1 MSRGNNRNYYSSVEG
16 AVQMFNMGTDGEENK
31 PDWIKE
37 IKKVS
42 LMSKG
47 VNGIGKELN
56 R

>member
-1 MSRGNNRNYYSSVEG
+1 
-16 AVQMFNMGTDGEENK
+16 MFNMGTDGEENK